1 MHLISKYKK
10 SIPLF
15 LATALVVISIIVY
28 PTAENTTPASPSHP
42 GEEVS
47 ASTSPLSGV
56 VVVIDPGHGGY
67 DSGAVGRFTKVLEKD
82 LNLQVSLKLRDVL
95 SQSGAAVIM
104 TREEDV
110 ELCEPW
116 TPFGKRKQQDMA
128 RRAAIID
135 EANPDV
141 VLSIHMNEFTISR
154 YYGAQVFYLVN
165 GPEEGK
171 DLAKHMQNALVTGLD
186 NGNTRRQKSGDYFIL
201 RIKPASVLIECGFIS
216 NEKEEKLLSDDEYQS
231 KLAWCIYSG
240 LTDYLTSIKN
250 E

>member
-1 MHLISKYKK
+1 MKKYKK

-15 LATALVVISIIVY
+15 LATALIVISIIVY
-28 PTAENTTPASPSHP
+28 PSADDANAESVP

-47 ASTSPLSGV
+47 AATSPLSGI

-104 TREEDV
+104 TREEDMA
-110 ELCEPW
+110 LCEPW
-116 TPFGKRKQQDMA
+116 TPYGKRKQQDMA
-128 RRAAIID
+128 MRAAIID

-154 YYGAQVFYLVN
+154 YYGSQVFYLVN
-165 GPEEGK
+165 GPDEGK
-171 DLAKHMQNALVTGLD
+171 DLAKHMQNALITGLD
-186 NGNTRRQKSGDYFIL
+186 DGNTRREKSGDYFIL
-201 RIKPASVLIECGFIS
+201 RIRPASVLIECGFIS
-216 NEKEEKLLSDDEYQS
+216 NEREEKLLSDDEYQS
-231 KLAWCIYSG
+231 KLAWCIYAG
-240 LTDYLTSIKN
+240 LTDYLTSIKS